1 MKYSHLFGKTT
12 GDTIKKYDS
21 VNHELLTKAGFI
33 DQTGAGIFSF
43 LPLGKRVLTRIESIV
58 REEMD
63 RIGGQEIMMPS
74 LQPKA
79 LWDATERWDTV
90 DVLYKVKSRHE
101 QEYGLGPTHEEVVVP
116 LAKKYLKSYRDL
128 PLYLYHI
135 TPKFR
140 DEARAKSGI
149 LRGREFGM
157 KDLYSFHENRVDL
170 ESFYAEITD
179 AYMNIFKRCGLTEV
193 KITEASGGSF
203 TKKYSHE
210 FNVITSA
217 GEVDLIYCTECNF
230 AQNTEIAI
238 LKKGSACA
246 RCTNGLLR
254 IDRAVEVGNI
264 FDIGTR
270 FSAAFD
276 LSFTARD
283 GSKQL
288 AMMGCYGIGTTRL
301 MGTIVETHH
310 DEKGIIW
317 PREITPYDCHLINLS
332 PDQGKHADAVYRTL
346 IGKGFEVLYDDRIQ
360 MSSGEKLM
368 VADLIG
374 VPIRLIISDRTGRD
388 IEWKNRTDKKTR
400 MMTTSHVINTLSAR

>member
-12 GDTIKKYDS
+12 SHTIRKYDS

-33 DQTGAGIFSF
+33 DQTASGIFSF
-43 LPLGKRVLTRIESIV
+43 LPLGKRVLTRIETIIH
-58 REEMD
+58 EEMD

-74 LQPKA
+74 LQPKE
-79 LWDATERWDTV
+79 LWDATERWNTV
-90 DVLYKVKSRHE
+90 DVLYKIKSRHE
-101 QEYGLGPTHEEVVVP
+101 HEYGLGPTHEEVVVS

-128 PLYLYHI
+128 PLYLYQI
-135 TPKFR
+135 APKFR
-140 DEARAKSGI
+140 DERRAKSGI

-170 ESFYAEITD
+170 ESFYAKITD
-179 AYMNIFKRCGLTEV
+179 AYMTIFNRCGLTEI

-217 GEVDLIYCTECNF
+217 GEVDLIYCTACNF
-230 AQNTEIAI
+230 AQNTEIAV
-238 LKKGSACA
+238 LKKGDACPKCA
-246 RCTNGLLR
+246 KGIVR
-254 IDRAVEVGNI
+254 IDKAIEVGNI

-276 LSFTARD
+276 LSFTAQD
-283 GSKQL
+283 GSKQHP
-288 AMMGCYGIGTTRL
+288 MMGCYGIGTTRL

-317 PREITPYDCHLINLS
+317 PREITPYDCYLINLS
-332 PDQGKHADAVYRTL
+332 PDQEKHADAVYRTL
-346 IGKGFEVLYDDRIQ
+346 IGKGFEVLYDDRVE

-374 VPIRLIISDRTGRD
+374 VPVRLIVSDRTGRD
-388 IEWKNRTDKKTR
+388 IEWKNRTEKKTR
-400 MMTTSHVINTLSAR
+400 MMTMAYVIDALSDR